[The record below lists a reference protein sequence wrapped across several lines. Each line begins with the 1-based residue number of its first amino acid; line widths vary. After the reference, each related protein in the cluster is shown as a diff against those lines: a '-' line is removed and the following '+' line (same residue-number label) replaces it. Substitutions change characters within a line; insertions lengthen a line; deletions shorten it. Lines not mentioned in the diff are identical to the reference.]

1 MKQAGFTLIE
11 MMIVVALMGIIAGIA
26 APNLQTFMKNGHLT
40 GASEEL
46 INSLGLAKSE
56 AIKRGESVTICN
68 SANPSADAP
77 TCKTGTPDWRT
88 GWVVFVDANGD
99 KQLDTGETVLRV
111 TQAIKN
117 VDSITS
123 NSNQLAIRFRS
134 VVLAGSSDTNIT
146 FCNSGATA
154 RIVSVDKMGR
164 ISRTQSGTCS

>member
-1 MKQAGFTLIE
+1 MKQTGFTLIE
-11 MMIVVALMGIIAGIA
+11 MMIVVALIGIIAGIA
-26 APNLQTFMKNGHLT
+26 APNLQTFLKNGHLT

-56 AIKRGESVTICN
+56 AVKRGESITLCN
-68 SANPSADAP
+68 SENPSADQP
-77 TCKTGTPDWRT
+77 SCKIGAPDWRK

-99 KQLDTGETVLRV
+99 KVLDAGETILKV

-123 NSNQLAIRFRS
+123 TSNQSAIRFRS
-134 VVLAGSSDTNIT
+134 VVLAGNTDTNFT
-146 FCNSGATA
+146 FCNSGAKA
-154 RIVSVDKMGR
+154 RVVTVDKMGR